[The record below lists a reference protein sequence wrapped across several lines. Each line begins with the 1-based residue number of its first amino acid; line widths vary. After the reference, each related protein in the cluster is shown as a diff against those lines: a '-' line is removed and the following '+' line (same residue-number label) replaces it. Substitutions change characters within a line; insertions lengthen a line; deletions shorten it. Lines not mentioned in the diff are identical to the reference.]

1 MPQFANVM
9 QSNSFDTRP
18 EQYGERNMFDLS
30 HDHKTS
36 FHMGWLVPFLCL
48 ETLPGDTFYIRG
60 DYMLRFAP
68 LYLPIMHRVN
78 MSVDY
83 FYCPNRILW
92 PGTSQDSWEF
102 FITSVDS
109 VQSPYVTL
117 VAGNHSFESIMCYMG
132 LPSQIEVGVPTA
144 DSISALPLSA
154 YLKIYDEYYRN
165 DQIQGVKWFE
175 LVSGNNAAGFVAALG
190 ATYPPLY
197 RNWPRDY
204 YTSSTLTPQ
213 IGNDTLIPLISDYD
227 ATAATVL
234 PSKWRKLSDGTD
246 PTTDFLKTDNASTGT
261 QLSDGTLVGLDIQE
275 TAGTI
280 RELRY
285 SLMLTEFL
293 ERMLRAGDRYRDV
306 QKAFWGVDPQ
316 PNTVDRPQYI
326 GGRKGRVVVSD
337 VLSTAETVQSGDIQ
351 YGALGEYAGQ
361 ALALESVDGTLEHF
375 CSEHGIILGI
385 MSVYPN
391 SSYMQGKHRMWWK
404 RNDRLDYPWPQFA
417 LIGDDAV
424 QNQEVLWDITGV
436 ATDPDWNTQTFGYNQ
451 RYAEWRY
458 MNDVYSGQM
467 RDASMP
473 WFSFHLGR
481 VLDGADPDSFVLD
494 GTFLECRPD
503 FTRVFRVDSSGDEHE
518 VYAHIY
524 NDIKVRRMLP
534 KFGIPAV

>member
-9 QSNSFDTRP
+9 QSNAFDTRP

-36 FHMGWLVPFLCL
+36 FHMGWLVPFLAM
-48 ETLPGDTFYIRG
+48 ETLPGDTWYIRG

-78 MSVDY
+78 ISVDY

-132 LPSQIEVGVPTA
+132 LPSQIEAGVPTA

-175 LVSGNNAAGFVAALG
+175 LASGNNAAGFVAALG

-213 IGNDTLIPLISDYD
+213 IGNDTLIPLVSEY
-227 ATAATVL
+227 
-234 PSKWRKLSDGTD
+234 D
-246 PTTDFLKTDNASTGT
+246 PTATTALPTYWRSLTDGGAAAQGNVVIGATGR
-261 QLSDGTLVGLDIQE
+261 SEDVSPDFIGLDIQE

-337 VLSTAETVQSGDIQ
+337 VLSTADTVDADVPPNIIGT
-351 YGALGEYAGQ
+351 LGSYAGQ
-361 ALALESVDGTLEHF
+361 ALALESTDGTLEHF

-458 MNDVYSGQM
+458 MNDIYSGQM
-467 RDASMP
+467 RDAAQP
-473 WFSFHLGR
+473 WFSFHFGR
-481 VLDGADPDSFVLD
+481 LLDGANPDLMVLD

-503 FTRVFRVDSSGDEHE
+503 ITRVFQIANDGEHE